1 MGKNKTLF
9 ALSAYAQFALGVLLW
24 ALLCAFGPEQTY
36 RFSEDLRLDFFGLGP
51 ISHWLLLAFLLAA
64 SYAGIR
70 LKFEMNATFF
80 TSFDISFSTAAFF
93 LVSPLAGALVA
104 FAASSADFYHRAVQ
118 KNGVSKDKLVM
129 LFFSTNGNRL
139 ARFAFAWLA
148 LVLARAKLPL
158 EAGFRDLCLALL
170 AYAAYYLSNNLLFIP
185 FEYYRSPDFN
195 LREYT
200 RDSVKLDLPYSFAI
214 YTFGYFLNLVM
225 LRAGLVA
232 FLILS
237 GFILLASW
245 LLSTLT
251 RTQKELKKGVDELT
265 ILSRVSAAA
274 ASDLDVMPMVESFTR
289 SLAESLP
296 ADGIGVVFFQRYA
309 TTIYLVQV
317 EGKKSRAT
325 YLPEERRFQTNQ
337 LPLSEPSV
345 RLGERLF
352 EFLQPLETAPFMI
365 PSSVFGLPLLQGGEP
380 IGGIVVY
387 SYKEDVPLYKKRRLL
402 ELCAQSL
409 VVALDNCFLHL
420 QAIQDPLTG
429 LFNRSYFLYR
439 LEEELSYSTRHRAPF
454 ALLMVDMDDFKAVN
468 DHLGHAMGDKVIH
481 RIGDLLRRGL
491 RREDVPARYGGDEF
505 IVMLLNC
512 NEQAAVD
519 KAERIRV
526 SLATKALP
534 REEAQGLTI
543 GCSIGMLHSAYLQG
557 DQDLPNLLRRLDEA
571 LYRAKQAGKNKVVF
585 LK

>member
-1 MGKNKTLF
+1 MGKNKKL
-9 ALSAYAQFALGVLLW
+9 LAYYSYGQFAFGVLLW
-24 ALLCAFGPEQTY
+24 VLLCVFGPERTY
-36 RFSEDLRLDFFGLGP
+36 AFSEDLRLEFFGLGP
-51 ISHWLLLAFLLAA
+51 LSHWILLVFLLAA

-70 LKFEMNATFF
+70 LKFEMNAAFF
-80 TSFDISFSTAAFF
+80 TSFDLSFSTAAFF
-93 LVSPLAGALVA
+93 LLSPLTGALLA
-104 FAASSADFYHRAVQ
+104 FAASTADFAHRAVK
-118 KNGVSKDKLVM
+118 KNGVPRDRLIA
-129 LFFSTNGNRL
+129 LFFITNGNRL
-139 ARFAFAWLA
+139 TRFALAWVTLLLA
-148 LVLARAKLPL
+148 GAKLPL
-158 EAGFRDLCLALL
+158 ESGLRDVGLALL
-170 AYAAYYLSNNLLFIP
+170 AFAVYFLANNIP
-185 FEYYRSPDFN
+185 FLPFDYLRDPDFT
-195 LREYT
+195 LGGYI
-200 RDSVKLDLPYSFAI
+200 RDSLRLDLPYSFAI
-214 YTFGYFLNLVM
+214 CTFGYFLSLVL

-237 GFILLASW
+237 AFVLLASW

-251 RTQKELKKGVDELT
+251 STQKELKKGVEELT
-265 ILSRVSAAA
+265 ILSKVSAAA

-289 SLAESLP
+289 SLADSFP

-325 YLPEERRFQTNQ
+325 YLPEERRFQTDQ

-365 PSSVFGLPLLQGGEP
+365 PASVYGLPLLQGGEP

-387 SYKEDVPLYKKRRLL
+387 SYKEDVPLAKNKRLL

-454 ALLMVDMDDFKAVN
+454 ALLMVDLDDFKAVN

-505 IVMLLNC
+505 IIMLLNC
-512 NEQAAVD
+512 NERAAID
-519 KAERIRV
+519 KAERIRAN
-526 SLATKALP
+526 LASKALP

-543 GCSIGMLHSAYLQG
+543 GCSIGMLHSEYMQSE
-557 DQDLPNLLRRLDEA
+557 QDLPNLLRRLDEA
-571 LYRAKQAGKNKVVF
+571 LYRAKQAGKNRVVF